1 MGFQEYN
8 NYLQLIAK
16 DKRLTKGD
24 SSVLIY
30 LFSIR
35 NHQTG
40 LAWRRRSELSKEL
53 DILPVNISRSLK
65 QLGIL
70 GYIHKITFIDPHT
83 RKSRNQYQ
91 LPLLPNSEELLGT
104 KSDTQSE
111 QLLVTKPGKQSEG
124 SLGIRRDTQKDLIR
138 YQERYPKGIRRDTQ
152 KESNQ
157 IPNDNIYTN
166 EHTMFNTTTSRVKNN
181 SKVSKEIPK
190 PKVSVASVGKKIAF
204 GSWRLSNGL
213 RDEMCKTCDVSSR
226 AIDKALEDF
235 LAYWEDNHTGA
246 ADWEDKFR
254 RHCLGREEWPERE
267 LTDEEVVKNCEEKV
281 RKHIS
286 SLSEDVRSM
295 GMLIRHVIG
304 VSSYASWL
312 LQCKFMRRGSEVV
325 IIADRDFARR
335 YIEEKFERSIVSA
348 LAAHKLTFMGII
360 LPGAQWP
367 APRSENGADL
377 SSLLSG
383 LVTGFRP
390 DHVI

>member
-8 NYLQLIAK
+8 NYLQLIVK

-53 DILPVNISRSLK
+53 DILPVHITRSITK
-65 QLGIL
+65 LGTL

-91 LPLLPNSEELLGT
+91 LPLLPNSEQLFGI
-104 KSDTQSE
+104 KSDTE
-111 QLLVTKPGKQSEG
+111 LEG
-124 SLGIRRDTQKDLIR
+124 SLDTSVGTQSDIIR
-138 YQERYPKGIRRDTQ
+138 YQTRYPKRTSVGTQ
-152 KESNQ
+152 KEPALV
-157 IPNDNIYTN
+157 PNDNIYTN

-312 LQCKFMRRGSEVV
+312 LQCKFMRRGDEVV

-335 YIEEKFERSIVSA
+335 YIEEKFERSITSG
-348 LAAHKLTFMGII
+348 LAAQKLTFMGII
-360 LPGAQWP
+360 LPGTQWP